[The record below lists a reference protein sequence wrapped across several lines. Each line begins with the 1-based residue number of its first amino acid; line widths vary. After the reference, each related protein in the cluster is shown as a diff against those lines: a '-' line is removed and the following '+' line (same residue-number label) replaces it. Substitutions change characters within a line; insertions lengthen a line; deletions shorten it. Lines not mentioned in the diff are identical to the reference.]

1 MKQHPYRKGFQAPGQ
16 LPHGRKVTVSESNTL
31 LPFLFDLLKEQS
43 KTSVKALLAHNQ
55 IAVNGIY
62 TTQFDTPLEP
72 GDEVFISH
80 DRSRRVTFNNPL
92 LNIIW
97 EDDFVIV
104 VNKREGL
111 LSVSTQKVHE
121 RTAFHILADYL
132 KRKDPRNKLFVLH
145 RLDRDT
151 SGLMMFAKTRAVQEK
166 MQSNWNEMITERT
179 YVAVVEGRPERDS
192 DIITTQLK
200 ENAEAR
206 VYVVAE
212 GGKDAIT
219 RYRVLRSNGT
229 YSLLELNLE
238 TGRKNQIRAQ
248 MEYIGHPI
256 AGDFKYGA
264 ETSPAGRVMLHAQKL
279 YFIHPETGEEMKFD
293 TRIPDAFKAIAGKI
307 NS

>member
-104 VNKREGL
+104 LNKREGL

>member
-1 MKQHPYRKGFQAPGQ
+1 MKQHPYRKGFQAPEQ
-16 LPHGRKVTVSESNTL
+16 SSHGRKVTVSESNTL

>member
-1 MKQHPYRKGFQAPGQ
+1 MKQHPYRKGFQA
-16 LPHGRKVTVSESNTL
+16 LERSSHGRKVTVSESNTL

-55 IAVNGIY
+55 VAVNGTY

-111 LSVSTQKVHE
+111 LSVSTQ
-121 RTAFHILADYL
+121 
-132 KRKDPRNKLFVLH
+132 
-145 RLDRDT
+145 T

>member
-1 MKQHPYRKGFQAPGQ
+1 MKKGFSMKKRYRREDAPR
-16 LPHGRKVTVSESNTL
+16 GRNITVEQEATL
-31 LPFLFDLLKEQS
+31 LPFLFEKLQGQS
-43 KTSVKALLAHNQ
+43 KSSVKALLGHGQ
-55 IAVNGIY
+55 ILVNNEV
-62 TTQFDTPLEP
+62 TTQFDTPLHE
-72 GDEVFISH
+72 GDVVTISYN
-80 DRSRRVTFNNPL
+80 RRKVVFNNPL
-92 LNIIW
+92 LNIIY
-97 EDDFVIV
+97 EDDFIIV

-111 LSVSTQKVHE
+111 LSVSTAKVRE
-121 RTAFHILADYL
+121 RTAFHILSDYL
-132 KRKDPRNKLFVLH
+132 KKSDPCNKLFVLH

-192 DIITTQLK
+192 DLITTQLK

-206 VYVVAE
+206 VYVVAD

-219 RYRVLRSNGT
+219 RYHLLRTNEK

-256 AGDFKYGA
+256 AGDYKYGA
-264 ETSPAGRVMLHAQKL
+264 ETDPTGRLMLHAQRL
-279 YFIHPETGEEMKFD
+279 YFIHPETGEEMRFD
-293 TRIPDAFKAIAGKI
+293 TRIPDAFKSLTSK
-307 NS
+307 NW

>member
-307 NS
+307 NP

>member
-166 MQSNWNEMITERT
+166 MQSNWNDMITERT

>member
-1 MKQHPYRKGFQAPGQ
+1 MKQHPYRKGFQA
-16 LPHGRKVTVSESNTL
+16 LERSSHGRKVTVSESNTL

-192 DIITTQLK
+192 DIISTQLK

-219 RYRVLRSNGT
+219 RYRVLRSNGS

>member
-1 MKQHPYRKGFQAPGQ
+1 MKQHPYRKGFQAPEQ
-16 LPHGRKVTVSESNTL
+16 SSHGRKVTVSESNTL

-192 DIITTQLK
+192 DIISTQLK

-307 NS
+307 NP